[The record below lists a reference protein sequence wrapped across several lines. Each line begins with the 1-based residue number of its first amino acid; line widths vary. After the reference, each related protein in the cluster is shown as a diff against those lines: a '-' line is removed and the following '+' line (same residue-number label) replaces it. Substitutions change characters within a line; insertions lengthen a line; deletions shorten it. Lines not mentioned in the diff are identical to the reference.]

1 MKKQFITLLAGCL
14 ISLTVGAV
22 PANPRW
28 IKQLADNGE
37 TSKWEQVIQRRE
49 RKQNVISHTN
59 NQVAK
64 APGQIQTAYPLNIA
78 PRGLVILV
86 NFSDLSWTKATHAEM
101 DSMLNGQNYTRNYSY
116 SYGGTRYSVQSSGSA
131 KKFYQDCSFGQYN
144 PEFTV
149 VGPVTVSRGYA
160 YYGGN
165 DSSGDD
171 MHPEEMVAE
180 ACQLVNDQ
188 VDFSLFDNDGDG
200 DIDFVY
206 IFYAGYQESDG
217 AGNNYI
223 WPHSYELDYYYYLS
237 TREGGLGNAA
247 VMLDGKRLNK
257 YACSGEIEYY
267 SKQHDGIGTFCHEF
281 GHVLGL
287 RDHYATD
294 ESSHKTLG
302 FWDTMDAGP
311 YNNEGNTPPLFSAYE
326 QFFLGW
332 LTPTVIS
339 DTGSYSLNPL
349 TQEQKAYL
357 LCAGGTHNL
366 VGNDPNPTTFYMLEN
381 RQNEGWDE
389 YLPGHGMILTKIKY
403 NYNKWRDNE
412 INNTASSMG
421 YDLIEADGRAPS
433 SNNEDYYGK
442 ATDAFPAGAT
452 SYSGISGY
460 PINAIA
466 EHNGVISFRIGNGGG
481 VTPGPGGGDGN
492 CDNYSW
498 TASRSLSAGDVTLE
512 DYSWTITAPSGA
524 YFGYDGPNNNDR
536 GAQFGSGKNPIQSVS
551 LATSEVMDCLIS
563 SVTVSAAMGNG
574 GDSKLSLYINGT
586 QVGTTKSLTSS
597 TTQYTFQ
604 NTANLIGQLEIRIT
618 NTQKAAYIKT
628 IEISQTSASTDIRTA
643 EEQQPEVRKMIQNGQ
658 LFILRDDATYDILG
672 RRVR

>member
-1 MKKQFITLLAGCL
+1 MKKHLSTLLAGCL
-14 ISLTVGAV
+14 ISLTIGAV

-28 IKQLADNGE
+28 IKQLAENGE
-37 TSKWEQVIQRRE
+37 TDKLEKVIQHRE
-49 RKQNVISHTN
+49 RRQDFTPNFDY
-59 NQVAK
+59 QAAK
-64 APGQIQTAYPLNIA
+64 APGQVNTAYPLNIA
-78 PRGLVILV
+78 PRGLIILV
-86 NFSDLSWTKATHAEM
+86 NFSDLSWIKATHAEM

-116 SYGGTRYSVQSSGSA
+116 SYGGKRYSVQSSGSA

-206 IFYAGYQESDG
+206 VFYAGYQESDG
-217 AGNNYI
+217 ADNNYI
-223 WPHSYELDYYYYLS
+223 WPHSYSLDDYYYLS
-237 TREGGLGNAA
+237 TREGGLGNSA

-294 ESSHKTLG
+294 DGNHKTLG

-332 LTPTVIS
+332 LTPVVIS
-339 DTGSYSLNPL
+339 DTGSYSLNAL

-366 VGNDPNPTTFYMLEN
+366 IGNDPNPTTFYMLEN
-381 RQNEGWDE
+381 RQQDGWDA
-389 YLPGHGMILTKIKY
+389 YLPGHGLLLTKIQY
-403 NYNKWRDNE
+403 NFTKWDYNE
-412 INNTASSMG
+412 VNNDASSMG
-421 YDLIEADGRAPS
+421 YDLIEADGRATS
-433 SNNEDYYGK
+433 SGNSDDKYGK

-466 EHNGVISFRIGNGGG
+466 EQNGVITFRIGNGGG
-481 VTPGPGGGDGN
+481 TSGSGN

-498 TASRSLSAGDVTLE
+498 TATRSLSAGDVILG
-512 DYSWTITAPSGA
+512 DYTWAITAPDGA
-524 YFGYDGPNNNDR
+524 YFGYEGSSNQR
-536 GAQFGSGKNPIQSVS
+536 GAQFGSGKKPIQNLSLTTNEVVS
-551 LATSEVMDCLIS
+551 CLIS
-563 SVTVSAAMGNG
+563 SVTVTAAMASG

-586 QVGTTKSLTSS
+586 QVGTEQALTTTS
-597 TTQYTFQ
+597 TQYTFQ
-604 NTANLIGQLEIRIT
+604 NVDDLVGQLEIRIA
-618 NTQKAAYIKT
+618 NTQKAAYIKQ
-628 IEISQTSASTDIRTA
+628 IEISQTGATTEIRDT
-643 EEQQPEVRKMIQNGQ
+643 EEQSETRKIIRNGE
-658 LFILRDDATYDILG
+658 LLILRDDATYDILG
-672 RRVR
+672 RRVH

>member
-1 MKKQFITLLAGCL
+1 MKKHLSTLLAGCL
-14 ISLTVGAV
+14 ISLTIGAV

-28 IKQLADNGE
+28 IKQLAENGE
-37 TSKWEQVIQRRE
+37 TDKLEKVIQHRE
-49 RKQNVISHTN
+49 RRQDFTPNVDY
-59 NQVAK
+59 QAAK
-64 APGQIQTAYPLNIA
+64 APGQINTAYPLNIA

-116 SYGGTRYSVQSSGSA
+116 SYGGKRYSVQSSGSA

-217 AGNNYI
+217 ADNNYI
-223 WPHSYELDYYYYLS
+223 WPHSYSLDYYYYLS

-267 SKQHDGIGTFCHEF
+267 SETHDGIGTFCHEF

-294 ESSHKTLG
+294 DGNHKTLG
-302 FWDTMDAGP
+302 YWDAMDAGP

-332 LTPTVIS
+332 LTPVVIS
-339 DTGSYSLNPL
+339 DTGSYSLNAL
-349 TQEQKAYL
+349 TQEQTAYL
-357 LCAGGTHNL
+357 ICSGGTHNL

-381 RQNEGWDE
+381 RQQNGWDT
-389 YLPGHGMILTKIKY
+389 YLPGHGLLLTKIQY
-403 NYNKWRDNE
+403 SFTKWDDNE
-412 INNTASSMG
+412 VNNDASSMG
-421 YDLIEADGRAPS
+421 YDLIEADGIAPS
-433 SNNEDYYGK
+433 YSEYITNDKYYGK
-442 ATDAFPAGAT
+442 AGDVFPAGAT
-452 SYSGISGY
+452 YYSGIQGY
-460 PINAIA
+460 PIQDIA
-466 EHNGVISFRIGNGGG
+466 EQNGVITFRIGNGGG
-481 VTPGPGGGDGN
+481 TFGSGN

-498 TASRSLSAGDVTLE
+498 TATRSLSAGDVILG
-512 DYSWTITAPSGA
+512 DYTWTITAPDGA
-524 YFGYDGPNNNDR
+524 YFGYEGSSNQR
-536 GAQFGSGKNPIQSVS
+536 GAQFGSGKKPIQNLSLTTNEVVS
-551 LATSEVMDCLIS
+551 CLIS
-563 SVTVSAAMGNG
+563 SVTVTAAIASG

-586 QVGTTKSLTSS
+586 QVGTEQALTTTS
-597 TTQYTFQ
+597 TQYTFQ
-604 NTANLIGQLEIRIT
+604 NVDDLVGQLEIRIA
-618 NTQKAAYIKT
+618 NTQKAAYIKQ
-628 IEISQTSASTDIRTA
+628 IEISQTGATTEIRDT
-643 EEQQPEVRKMIQNGQ
+643 EEQSPTRKIIRNGE
-658 LFILRDDATYDILG
+658 LLILRDDATYDILG
-672 RRVR
+672 RRVH

>member
-1 MKKQFITLLAGCL
+1 MKKHFSTLLAGCL
-14 ISLTVGAV
+14 ISLTIGAV

-28 IKQLADNGE
+28 IKQLAENGE
-37 TSKWEQVIQRRE
+37 TDKLEKVIQHRE
-49 RKQNVISHTN
+49 RRQDFTPNVDY
-59 NQVAK
+59 QAAK
-64 APGQIQTAYPLNIA
+64 APGQVNTAYPLNIA
-78 PRGLVILV
+78 PRGLIILV

-116 SYGGTRYSVQSSGSA
+116 SYGGMRYSVQSSGSA

-206 IFYAGYQESDG
+206 VFYAGYQESDG
-217 AGNNYI
+217 ADNNYI
-223 WPHSYELDYYYYLS
+223 WPHSYSLDDYYYLS
-237 TREGGLGNAA
+237 TREGGLGNSA

-294 ESSHKTLG
+294 DGNHKTLG

-332 LTPTVIS
+332 LTPVVIS
-339 DTGSYSLNPL
+339 DTGSYSLNAL

-366 VGNDPNPTTFYMLEN
+366 IGNDPNPTTFYMLEN
-381 RQNEGWDE
+381 RQQDGWDA
-389 YLPGHGMILTKIKY
+389 YLPGHGLLLTKIQY
-403 NYNKWRDNE
+403 NFTKWDYNE
-412 INNTASSMG
+412 VNNDASSMG
-421 YDLIEADGRAPS
+421 YDLIEADGRATS
-433 SNNEDYYGK
+433 SGNSDDKYGK

-466 EHNGVISFRIGNGGG
+466 EQNGVITFRIGNGGG
-481 VTPGPGGGDGN
+481 TSGSGN

-498 TASRSLSAGDVTLE
+498 TATRSLSAGDVILG
-512 DYSWTITAPSGA
+512 DYTWAITAPDGA
-524 YFGYDGPNNNDR
+524 YFGYEGSSNQR
-536 GAQFGSGKNPIQSVS
+536 GAQFGSSKKPIQNLSLTTNEVVS
-551 LATSEVMDCLIS
+551 CLIS
-563 SVTVSAAMGNG
+563 SVTVTAAMASG

-586 QVGTTKSLTSS
+586 QVGTEQALTTTS
-597 TTQYTFQ
+597 TQYTFQ
-604 NTANLIGQLEIRIT
+604 NVDDLVGQLEIRIA
-618 NTQKAAYIKT
+618 NTQKAAYIKQ
-628 IEISQTSASTDIRTA
+628 IEISQTGATTDIRNT
-643 EEQQPEVRKMIQNGQ
+643 EEQSPTRKIIRNGE
-658 LFILRDDATYDILG
+658 LLILRDDATYDILG
-672 RRVR
+672 RRVH

>member
-188 VDFSLFDNDGDG
+188 VDFSLFDNNGDG

-412 INNTASSMG
+412 INNTASAMG
-421 YDLIEADGRAPS
+421 YDLIEADGNAPS

-442 ATDAFPAGAT
+442 TTDAFPAGAT

-466 EHNGVISFRIGNGGG
+466 EHNGVISFRIGNSGG

-498 TASRSLSAGDVTLE
+498 TASRSLSAGDVTLG
-512 DYSWTITAPSGA
+512 DYTWTITAPSGA

-536 GAQFGSGKNPIQSVS
+536 GAQFGSSKNPIQSVS

-563 SVTVSAAMGNG
+563 SVTVSAAMANG

-658 LFILRDDATYDILG
+658 LLILRDDATYDILG
-672 RRVR
+672 RRIR